1 MPQKNLLAELSRVS
15 VRYGNR
21 DILQAV
27 DISLHAG
34 EIVTLVGPNG
44 SGKSTL
50 LKVLLG
56 LVRSDSGTVWRQEG
70 LKIGYLPQ
78 RLSID
83 PVMPLT
89 VARLMKLTRTSADI
103 EMALSEVNVAHLR
116 DSPVASLSGGELQ
129 RVLLARALL
138 GTPELLVLDE
148 PTQGVDFAGEIDLYE
163 LITRIRD
170 TRGCS
175 ILIVSHDLHLV
186 MSSTDQVI
194 CLNHHVCCAGAP
206 ETVRQNPAYLDL
218 FGPRAA
224 EGLAVY
230 THAHDHDHDLHGD
243 VVAPDEH
250 SHPHPNH

>member
-1 MPQKNLLAELSRVS
+1 MPPNTRLAELSKVS
-15 VRYGNR
+15 VRYDNR

-27 DISLHAG
+27 DISLDAG

-56 LVRSDSGTVWRQEG
+56 LVSPDSGTVWRQKK

-78 RLSID
+78 RLTVDS
-83 PVMPLT
+83 VMPLS
-89 VARLMKLTRTSADI
+89 VDRLMRLTHASADI
-103 EMALSEVNVAHLR
+103 EVALSEVNVAHLR
-116 DSPVASLSGGELQ
+116 DAPVANLSGGELQ

-138 GTPELLVLDE
+138 GTPDLLVLDE

-163 LITRIRD
+163 LITQIRD
-170 TRGCS
+170 TRGCGV
-175 ILIVSHDLHLV
+175 LIVSHDLHLV

-206 ETVRQNPAYLDL
+206 ETVRRNPAYLGL

-243 VVAPDEH
+243 VVAPENH
-250 SHPHPNH
+250 SHAHLNH